1 VLYTIP
7 QAACDQNVIMTQY
20 IFFSGKGGVGKT
32 TMAATT
38 AVYQSQKGKRTLLVS
53 TDPAGNLGDIFERK
67 VGIETIQVTPD
78 LFLAQMDSDAITDA
92 YKNRM
97 LEPLSAILE
106 GAVLEQVK
114 EEFNGGCTVEIA
126 TFDKFTDFL
135 GDETYDLIIFDT
147 APTGHTLRLMTLPN
161 EWDKYIKK
169 SAEGQGQTCIGP
181 VSQLESSR
189 QKYSHA
195 VSMLQNADRT
205 TVYLVSRPEKTSVYE
220 TMRAKSELERTG
232 IHNFHLVINGVYPNH
247 SSLTGLFKSMA
258 ENQKKYVEELRHLFP
273 ETVSEVPL
281 QQSEVKGV
289 KNISLL
295 GEIAF
300 DGKEASIQTDF
311 PNNKLFTGFSS
322 PEILNGLLNKKSDN
336 RVIILTGKGGVGK
349 TVTACTLALKMAE
362 KGKTLLFTTDPAAH
376 IGQVLET
383 EVSHIPVNITGNLW
397 AVNIEQKT
405 AVEEYRLKIMDDA
418 RANGYS
424 DELLASLEEELES
437 PCTEEIAIFEQFS
450 NLLNEPGWDYFV
462 LDTAPTGHTLRLLE
476 LPFEYKKQIDM
487 KLKDNIQSAT
497 DTGHG
502 NSKIETLIARLKNPD
517 YATFLLVAY
526 PEFTP
531 IHESYRAMKDL
542 ERVGIKA
549 QGIFL
554 NQILK
559 SDDCLTGFAHER
571 WKLQQYYLYK
581 AFDLYNPLPLFAIPL
596 QPSEIIGIEK
606 VKRLSNEIF
615 FK

>member
-1 VLYTIP
+1 
-7 QAACDQNVIMTQY
+7 
-20 IFFSGKGGVGKT
+20 
-32 TMAATT
+32 
-38 AVYQSQKGKRTLLVS
+38 
-53 TDPAGNLGDIFERK
+53 
-67 VGIETIQVTPD
+67 
-78 LFLAQMDSDAITDA
+78 MDSDGITEA
-92 YKNRM
+92 YKDRM

-106 GAVLEQVK
+106 GVVLEQVK

-181 VSQLESSR
+181 VSQLEGSR
-189 QKYSHA
+189 QKYAHA

-220 TMRAKSELERTG
+220 TMRAKSELERAG

-247 SSLTGLFKSMA
+247 SSLTGLFGSMA
-258 ENQKKYVEELRHLFP
+258 ENQKKYVQELQNLFP
-273 ETVSEVPL
+273 DKFSEVPL

-300 DGKEASIQTDF
+300 NQKEAVIQVDWPESIPF
-311 PNNKLFTGFSS
+311 NGFSS
-322 PEILNGLLNKKSDN
+322 SDLLSRLLQKKADN
-336 RVIILTGKGGVGK
+336 RIIILTGKGGVGK

-376 IGQVLET
+376 IGQDLET
-383 EVSHIPVNITGNLW
+383 EVNHIPVNIAGGLW
-397 AVNIEQKT
+397 AVNIDQKT

-424 DELLASLEEELES
+424 TELLASLKEELES
-437 PCTEEIAIFEQFS
+437 PCTEEIAIFEQFA
-450 NLLNEPGWDYFV
+450 NLLNEPGWEYFV

-487 KLKDNIQSAT
+487 KLKGNTAT
-497 DTGHG
+497 TSDTSHG

-517 YATFLLVAY
+517 LATFLLVAY

-531 IHESYRAMKDL
+531 IHESFRAMKDL
-542 ERVGIKA
+542 ERVGINA

-554 NQILK
+554 NNILK
-559 SDDCLTGFAHER
+559 SNDCQTGFALER
-571 WKLQQYYLYK
+571 WKLQQHYLHK
-581 AFDLYNPLPLFAIPL
+581 AQEIYSPKPLFAIPL

-606 VKRLSNEIF
+606 VKALSGEIF
-615 FK
+615 KQY

>member
-1 VLYTIP
+1 
-7 QAACDQNVIMTQY
+7 MTQY

-32 TMAATT
+32 TIAATT

-67 VGIETIQVTPD
+67 VGVDTVEVSPN

-97 LEPLSAILE
+97 LEPLSAILG

-161 EWDKYIKK
+161 EWDKYIQK
-169 SAEGQGQTCIGP
+169 SAEGKGQTCIGP
-181 VSQLESSR
+181 VSQIEGSR

-195 VSMLQNADRT
+195 VSILQNADRT

-247 SSLTGLFKSMA
+247 SSLTGLFGSMA
-258 ENQKKYVEELRHLFP
+258 ENQKKYVKELYHLFP
-273 ETVSEVPL
+273 ETFSEVPL
-281 QQSEVKGV
+281 QQSEVKGIN
-289 KNISLL
+289 NISLL

-300 DGKEASIQTDF
+300 DKKETVIQTDF
-311 PNNKLFTGFSS
+311 PENRPFNGFSS
-322 PEILNGLLNKKSDN
+322 LEILNGLLQKKTDN

-349 TVTACTLALKMAE
+349 TITACTLAMKMAE

-383 EVSHIPVNITGNLW
+383 EVNHIPVNITGNLW
-397 AVNIEQKT
+397 AVNIDQKT
-405 AVEEYRLKIMDDA
+405 AVEEYRSKIMDDA
-418 RANGYS
+418 RADGYS

-437 PCTEEIAIFEQFS
+437 PCTEEIAIFEQFA
-450 NLLNEPGWDYFV
+450 NLLNEPGWDYFI

-487 KLKDNIQSAT
+487 KLKGNSAAIP
-497 DTGHG
+497 DASHG

-517 YATFLLVAY
+517 NATFLLVAY

-554 NQILK
+554 NQILNR
-559 SDDCLTGFAHER
+559 DDCQTGFALER
-571 WKLQQYYLYK
+571 WKLQQHYLHK
-581 AFDLYNPLPLFAIPL
+581 AKELYSPIPMFAIPL
-596 QPSEIIGIEK
+596 QPSEIIGINK
-606 VKRLSNEIF
+606 VRNLSNKIF
-615 FK
+615 NQ

>member
-1 VLYTIP
+1 
-7 QAACDQNVIMTQY
+7 MTKY

-38 AVYQSQKGKRTLLVS
+38 ALYQSQKGKRTLLVS

-67 VGIETIQVTPD
+67 VGMETIQVAPD
-78 LFLAQMDSDAITDA
+78 LFLAQMDSDAITEA

-147 APTGHTLRLMTLPN
+147 APTGHTLRLMTLPS

-220 TMRAKSELERTG
+220 TLRAKSELERTG

-247 SSLTGLFKSMA
+247 DSLTGLFGTMA
-258 ENQKKYVEELRHLFP
+258 ENQKKYVQQLQDLFP
-273 ETVSEVPL
+273 GKYSEVPL
-281 QQSEVKGV
+281 QQSEVKGIT
-289 KNISLL
+289 NIALL

-300 DGKEASIQTDF
+300 DQKEAAIHVDWPESNQF
-311 PNNKLFTGFSS
+311 NGFSS
-322 PEILNGLLNKKSDN
+322 SYILSSLLEKNKDN

-349 TVTACTLALKMAE
+349 TVTACSLALKMAE

-376 IGQVLET
+376 IGQVLDT
-383 EVSHIPVNITGNLW
+383 EVTHIPVNISGDLW
-397 AVNIEQKT
+397 AVNIDQKA
-405 AVEEYRLKIMDDA
+405 AVEEYRRKIMDDA
-418 RANGYS
+418 RTNNYTE
-424 DELLASLEEELES
+424 ELLASLEEELES
-437 PCTEEIAIFEQFS
+437 PCTEEIAIFEQFA

-487 KLKDNIQSAT
+487 KVKGDAVVKPENGQ
-497 DTGHG
+497 GK
-502 NSKIETLIARLKNPD
+502 SKIESLIARLKNPD
-517 YATFLLVAY
+517 LATFMLVAY
-526 PEFTP
+526 PEYTP
-531 IHESYRAMKDL
+531 INESFRAMKDL
-542 ERVGIKA
+542 ERVGIKT

-554 NQILK
+554 NHILNREDCK
-559 SDDCLTGFAHER
+559 SGFARER
-571 WKLQQYYLYK
+571 WKLQQHYLHK
-581 AFDLYNPLPLFAIPL
+581 AQELYSPLPLFAVPL
-596 QPSEIIGIEK
+596 QSSEIIGITN
-606 VKRLSNEIF
+606 VRNLSTAIF
-615 FK
+615 KQ

>member
-1 VLYTIP
+1 
-7 QAACDQNVIMTQY
+7 MTKY

-38 AVYQSQKGKRTLLVS
+38 AVYQSRKGKRTLLVS
-53 TDPAGNLGDIFERK
+53 TDPAGNLGDIFEME
-67 VGIETIQVTPD
+67 VGTEPTRVARD
-78 LFLAQMDSDAITDA
+78 LFLAQMDSDAITEA

-147 APTGHTLRLMTLPN
+147 APTGHTLRLMTLPS

-195 VSMLQNADRT
+195 VNMLQNAERT

-232 IHNFHLVINGVYPNH
+232 INNFHLVINGVYPNH
-247 SSLTGLFKSMA
+247 SSLTGLFGIMA
-258 ENQKKYVEELRHLFP
+258 ENQKKYILQLQSLFP
-273 ETVSEVPL
+273 GKSYEVPL
-281 QQSEVKGV
+281 MQSEVKGMV
-289 KNISLL
+289 NISLL
-295 GEIAF
+295 GDITY
-300 DGKEASIQTDF
+300 DRKEAVLHSDF
-311 PNNKLFTGFSS
+311 QMKEQFAGFSS
-322 PEILNGLLNKKSDN
+322 PDNLKALLQKKSDN

-349 TVTACTLALKMAE
+349 TVAACSIAMKVAE

-376 IGQVLET
+376 IGQVLEK
-383 EVSHIPVNITGNLW
+383 EVSHIPVNIAGNLW
-397 AVNIEQKT
+397 AVNIDQKT
-405 AVEEYRLKIMDDA
+405 AVEEYRRKILDDA

-424 DELLASLEEELES
+424 DELMISLEEELES
-437 PCTEEIAIFEQFS
+437 PCTEEIAIFEQFA
-450 NLLNEPGWDYFV
+450 NLLNESGWDYFV

-487 KLKDNIQSAT
+487 KLKGQTAT
-497 DTGHG
+497 SGDDGHG
-502 NSKIETLIARLKNPD
+502 NSKIEMLIAKLKNHD
-517 YATFLLVAY
+517 IATFLLVAY

-542 ERVGIKA
+542 ERVGIDV
-549 QGIFL
+549 QGVLL
-554 NQILK
+554 NFILK
-559 SDDCLTGFAHER
+559 KDDCQAGFALER
-571 WKLQQYYLYK
+571 WKLQQHYLHK
-581 AFDLYNPLPLFAIPL
+581 AFEIYNSKPLFAMPL

-606 VKRLSNEIF
+606 VKSLSDEIF
-615 FK
+615 RNNND

>member
-1 VLYTIP
+1 VTK
-7 QAACDQNVIMTQY
+7 Y

-67 VGIETIQVTPD
+67 VGMEPLQVAPG
-78 LFLAQMDSDAITDA
+78 LFIVQMDSDAITEA
-92 YKNRM
+92 YKNKM
-97 LEPLSAILE
+97 LGPLSAILE
-106 GAVLEQVK
+106 GAVLDQVK

-135 GDETYDLIIFDT
+135 GDESYNLIIFDT

-181 VSQLESSR
+181 VSQIEGSR
-189 QKYSHA
+189 QKYAHA
-195 VSMLQNADRT
+195 VSILQNSSRT
-205 TVYLVSRPEKTSVYE
+205 TVYFVSRPEKTSVYE
-220 TMRAKSELERTG
+220 TIRAKSELERTG

-247 SSLTGLFKSMA
+247 SSLTGLFESMA
-258 ENQKKYVEELRHLFP
+258 ENQVKYINELRCLFP
-273 ETVSEVPL
+273 EKVSEVPL

-295 GEIAF
+295 GEIVF
-300 DGKEASIQTDF
+300 DRKEASIRTDF
-311 PNNKLFTGFSS
+311 PNNGPFNGFSQ
-322 PEILNGLLNKKSDN
+322 PEILSELLDKKTDN
-336 RVIILTGKGGVGK
+336 RIIILAGKGGVGK
-349 TVTACTLALKMAE
+349 TVMACTIALKMAE

-383 EVSHIPVNITGNLW
+383 EINHIPVNIADDLW

-418 RANGYS
+418 RSNGYS
-424 DELLASLEEELES
+424 NELLVSLEEELES
-437 PCTEEIAIFEQFS
+437 PCTEEISIFEQFAK
-450 NLLNEPGWDYFV
+450 LLNEPGWDYFV

-476 LPFEYKKQIDM
+476 LPFEYKKQIDT
-487 KLKDNIQSAT
+487 KLKGNSVSLI
-497 DTGHG
+497 DTGQG
-502 NSKIETLIARLKNPD
+502 NRKIETLIARLKNTD
-517 YATFLLVAY
+517 LATFLLVAY

-531 IHESYRAMKDL
+531 IHESYRMMKDL

-554 NQILK
+554 NNILK
-559 SDDCLTGFAHER
+559 GDDCLTGFAYER
-571 WKLQQYYLYK
+571 WKLQQYYMYK
-581 AFDLYNPLPLFAIPL
+581 AFELYNPRPLFATPL
-596 QPSEIIGIEK
+596 QPSEVIGIEK
-606 VKRLSNEIF
+606 VRKLSNEIF
-615 FK
+615 YR

>member
-1 VLYTIP
+1 
-7 QAACDQNVIMTQY
+7 MTQY

-67 VGIETIQVTPD
+67 VGMETIQVAPD
-78 LFLAQMDSDAITDA
+78 LFLAQMDSDAITEA
-92 YKNRM
+92 YKDRM

-195 VSMLQNADRT
+195 VSMLQNPDRT

-247 SSLTGLFKSMA
+247 SSLTGLFGSMA
-258 ENQKKYVEELRHLFP
+258 ENQKKYVRQLQSLFP
-273 ETVSEVPL
+273 DKFSEVPL

-289 KNISLL
+289 TNIALL

-300 DGKEASIQTDF
+300 DQKEAVIQVEWPKSI
-311 PNNKLFTGFSS
+311 PFTGFSS
-322 PEILNGLLNKKSDN
+322 SDLLSRLLQKKTDN

-349 TVTACTLALKMAE
+349 TVTACTLAMKMAE

-383 EVSHIPVNITGNLW
+383 EVNHIPVNISGGLW
-397 AVNIEQKT
+397 AVNIDQKT

-418 RANGYS
+418 RANNYTE
-424 DELLASLEEELES
+424 ELLASLEEELES
-437 PCTEEIAIFEQFS
+437 PCTEEIAIFEQFA

-487 KLKDNIQSAT
+487 KLKGNTEAIPETSQ
-497 DTGHG
+497 G

-517 YATFLLVAY
+517 LATFMLVAY

-531 IHESYRAMKDL
+531 INESFRAMKDL

-549 QGIFL
+549 QGIFM
-554 NQILK
+554 NHILK
-559 SDDCLTGFAHER
+559 SDDCQTGFALER
-571 WKLQQYYLYK
+571 WKLQQHYLHI
-581 AFDLYNPLPLFAIPL
+581 AQELYSPSPLFAIPL
-596 QPSEIIGIEK
+596 QSSEIIGINK
-606 VKRLSNEIF
+606 VRNLSTEIF
-615 FK
+615 KQ

>member
-1 VLYTIP
+1 
-7 QAACDQNVIMTQY
+7 MTQY

-67 VGIETIQVTPD
+67 VGMETIQVAPD

-97 LEPLSAILE
+97 LEPLSAVLE

-195 VSMLQNADRT
+195 VSVLQNADRT

-220 TMRAKSELERTG
+220 TMRAKSELEGTG

-247 SSLTGLFKSMA
+247 SSLTGLFGRMA
-258 ENQKKYVEELRHLFP
+258 ENQKKYVQELQNLFP
-273 ETVSEVPL
+273 NKFSEVPL

-300 DGKEASIQTDF
+300 DQKEAVIQTDF
-311 PNNKLFTGFSS
+311 PNIRIFTGFSS
-322 PEILNGLLNKKSDN
+322 PQILSGLLNKKTDN

-349 TVTACTLALKMAE
+349 TVTACTLALKMAK

-383 EVSHIPVNITGNLW
+383 EVNHVPVNITGNLW

-437 PCTEEIAIFEQFS
+437 PCTEEIAIFEQFA
-450 NLLNEPGWDYFV
+450 NLLNEPDWDYFV

-487 KLKDNIQSAT
+487 KLKGNTASAT
-497 DTGHG
+497 NDG
-502 NSKIETLIARLKNPD
+502 NEKSKIEILIARLKNPD

-531 IHESYRAMKDL
+531 IHEGFRAMKDL

-559 SDDCLTGFAHER
+559 SEDCLTGFAYER
-571 WKLQQYYLYK
+571 WKLQQHYLYK
-581 AFDLYNPLPLFAIPL
+581 AFDLYYPKPLFAIPL
-596 QPSEIIGIEK
+596 LPSEIIGIEK
-606 VKRLSNEIF
+606 VKRLSDEIF
-615 FK
+615 KK

>member
-1 VLYTIP
+1 
-7 QAACDQNVIMTQY
+7 MTQY

-32 TMAATT
+32 TMAATK

-67 VGIETIQVTPD
+67 VGVDTIEVSPN

-195 VSMLQNADRT
+195 VSMLQNPDRT

-247 SSLTGLFKSMA
+247 SSLTGLFGSMA
-258 ENQKKYVEELRHLFP
+258 ENQKKYVQQLQNLFP
-273 ETVSEVPL
+273 DKFSEVPL

-289 KNISLL
+289 TNIALL

-300 DGKEASIQTDF
+300 DQKEAVIQVEWPKSI
-311 PNNKLFTGFSS
+311 PFTGFSS
-322 PEILNGLLNKKSDN
+322 PELLGRLLQKKTDN

-349 TVTACTLALKMAE
+349 TVTACTLAMKMAE

-383 EVSHIPVNITGNLW
+383 EVTHIPVNIDGNLW
-397 AVNIEQKT
+397 AVNIDQKT

-418 RANGYS
+418 RANNYTN
-424 DELLASLEEELES
+424 ELLASLEEELES
-437 PCTEEIAIFEQFS
+437 PCTEEIAIFEQFA
-450 NLLNEPGWDYFV
+450 NLLNEPEWDYFV

-487 KLKDNIQSAT
+487 KIKGNTEAT
-497 DTGHG
+497 PETSHG
-502 NSKIETLIARLKNPD
+502 NSKIETLITRLKNPD
-517 YATFLLVAY
+517 DATFLLVAY

-531 IHESYRAMKDL
+531 IHEGLRAMKDL
-542 ERVGIKA
+542 ERVGIMA

-554 NQILK
+554 NNTLK
-559 SDDCLTGFAHER
+559 SEDCLSGFAHER
-571 WKLQQYYLYK
+571 WKLQQHYLYK
-581 AFDLYNPLPLFAIPL
+581 ASDLFNPKPLFSIPL

-606 VKRLSNEIF
+606 VKRLSEEIF
-615 FK
+615 KK